1 MSQKAYSFA
10 AKEYQG
16 FSQSNTKAEINVVQ
30 AYALCGKKLFIEK
43 ASFNFDLD
51 AKEGEKSILRYGS

>member
-43 ASFNFDLD
+43 ASFNFDF
-51 AKEGEKSILRYGS
+51 